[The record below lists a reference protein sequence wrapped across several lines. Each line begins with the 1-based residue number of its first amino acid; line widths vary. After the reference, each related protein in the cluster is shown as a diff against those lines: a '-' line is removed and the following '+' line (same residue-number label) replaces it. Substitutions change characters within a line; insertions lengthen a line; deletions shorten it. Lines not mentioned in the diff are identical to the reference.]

1 MSSHALIGDWSVDGP
16 VGAVFLVLV
25 VYVGCVYIVAARYG
39 TARDRRG
46 RRWPRR
52 RTACF
57 LAGLAALVADL
68 YSGIGTLAD
77 TRLAVHMV
85 EHMVLWVVVAPLLL
99 AAAPVRLAFFAL
111 PREGRRRLARAL
123 HSRLVGAITAPI
135 GSVALFSTVMLVCHI
150 PAVYGL
156 ALTNDSVHEAE
167 HGLFLL
173 ASVIMWAPMLGSD
186 PLPARAGPVGRAAGM
201 VVCMIPMALIAIWL
215 QTAPDAVYA
224 HYVGSLGRSALDDQH
239 LAATIMW
246 CAGLPALAVPALRHL
261 AAAPRLCSLALKG
274 RRPGRSPT
282 PVHLPKSP
290 TSIGGSVP

>member
-1 MSSHALIGDWSVDGP
+1 MSFQALIADWSIDGP
-16 VGAVFLVLV
+16 MGALFLVLV
-25 VYVGCVYIVAARYG
+25 VYVGCVYIAAVRYG
-39 TARDRRG
+39 TAHDRRG

-52 RTACF
+52 RTVCL

-85 EHMVLWVVVAPLLL
+85 EHMVLWVVVAPLLV

-111 PREGRRRLARAL
+111 PHEGRRRLARAL
-123 HSRLVGAITAPI
+123 HSRLLGIVTGPI
-135 GSVALFSTVMLVCHI
+135 GSVALFSTVLLVCHI
-150 PAVYGL
+150 PSVYGL
-156 ALTNDSVHEAE
+156 ALTNDYVHEAE
-167 HGLFLL
+167 HGVFLL
-173 ASVIMWAPMLGSD
+173 ASVIMWAPMLGAD
-186 PLPARAGPVGRAAGM
+186 PLPGRAGPLGRAAGM
-201 VVCMIPMALIAIWL
+201 VVCMLPMALIAIWL

-224 HYVGSLGRSALDDQH
+224 HYVGSLGHAALADQH

-261 AAAPRLCSLALKG
+261 AAARRLTSVAVNG
-274 RRPGRSPT
+274 RRPSRSPA
-282 PVHLPKSP
+282 PVHLSKSP

>member
-1 MSSHALIGDWSVDGP
+1 MSSHALIADWSVDGP
-16 VGAVFLVLV
+16 VGALFLVLV
-25 VYVGCVYIVAARYG
+25 VYVGCVYVAAARYG
-39 TARDRRG
+39 SRHDRRG
-46 RRWPRR
+46 RRWPWR
-52 RTACF
+52 RTAC
-57 LAGLAALVADL
+57 LLSGLAALVADL

-85 EHMVLWVVVAPLLL
+85 EHMVLWVVVAPLLV

-123 HSRLVGAITAPI
+123 HSRLLGIATGPI
-135 GSVALFSTVMLVCHI
+135 GSVALFSTVLLVCHI

-156 ALTNDSVHEAE
+156 ALTNDYVHEAE

-173 ASVIMWAPMLGSD
+173 ASVIMWAPMLGCD
-186 PLPARAGPVGRAAGM
+186 PLPRRAGPLGRVVSM

-224 HYVGSLGRSALDDQH
+224 HYVGSLGRSALADQH

-261 AAAPRLCSLALKG
+261 APAPRLSSL
-274 RRPGRSPT
+274 RRPTRSPT
-282 PVHLPKSP
+282 SVHLPKSP